1 MDTTIRARAATLR
14 SEYASEMRA
23 SSKAHDR
30 GDKAASQEHYKRALI
45 ARDELNALGF
55 DLFGALPEGGS
66 R

>member
-1 MDTTIRARAATLR
+1 MDGEITARAAQLR
-14 SEYASEMRA
+14 SEYAREMRA

-30 GDKAASQEHYKRALI
+30 GDKAASQAHYNRALS